1 MKEKR
6 QDWTYSEF
14 RTYLLLY
21 AANADFVIKD
31 EEKEV
36 ILEGSNK
43 KELKHIA
50 IEFDKDT
57 EAEKLDTILWFK
69 DKYYPNKEDV
79 DKLIDEVIEIFTA
92 DNEVHHFERNFLM
105 FLEKLLR

>member
-14 RTYLLLY
+14 RAYLLLY
-21 AANADFVIKD
+21 AANSDFIIKD

-50 IEFDKDT
+50 AEFDKDS

-69 DKYYPNKEDV
+69 TKYYPTLEDV
-79 DKLIDEVIEIFTA
+79 DKLIDEIIEVLIA
-92 DNEVHHFERNFLM
+92 DDEIHHYERNFLM
-105 FLEKLLR
+105 FLKKLLK